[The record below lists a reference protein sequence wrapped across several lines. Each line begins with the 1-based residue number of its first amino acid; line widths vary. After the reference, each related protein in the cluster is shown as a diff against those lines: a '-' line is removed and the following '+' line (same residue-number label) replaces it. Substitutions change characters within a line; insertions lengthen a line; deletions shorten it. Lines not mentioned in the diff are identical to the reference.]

1 MSMRWLAPCS
11 ALLLAGCGM
20 VSSFLPGDTKAGLA
34 QVRSAIVAHD
44 YGVAV
49 EQARALAVSH
59 DDDPEVLFELA
70 RAEALLGNQNR
81 ALTALEK
88 AINAG
93 LARSGTTLRDPAFDE
108 IRRTVRFTAITGRTP
123 AQGNRPVAESDVP
136 EVAAV
141 APGAP
146 AAATPDAAAPR
157 TAPAPAAAPTR
168 RAASAAGDDGIAPLE
183 PLKPL
188 KPMRAGDVEIG
199 DDVVRA
205 GDVDL
210 SGDF

>member
-1 MSMRWLAPCS
+1 MRWLAPCS

-20 VSSFLPGDTKAGLA
+20 VSSFLPGDTKAALA
-34 QVRSAIVAHD
+34 EVRSAIVAHD

-49 EQARALAVSH
+49 EQARALAIRH

-70 RAEALLGNQNR
+70 RAEALLGNENR
-81 ALTALEK
+81 AVTALEK
-88 AINAG
+88 AIAAG
-93 LARSGTTLRDPAFDE
+93 LPGTVATFRDPAFDE
-108 IRRTVRFTAITGRTP
+108 IRRTVRFTAIAGRAAP
-123 AQGNRPVAESDVP
+123 QRLNRPVSDTP
-136 EVAAV
+136 EVAA
-141 APGAP
+141 
-146 AAATPDAAAPR
+146 T
-157 TAPAPAAAPTR
+157 AAPTARAAGGGR
-168 RAASAAGDDGIAPLE
+168 RAASPAGDGGIAPLE

-210 SGDF
+210 GSDF

>member
-20 VSSFLPGDTKAGLA
+20 VSSFLPGDTKAALA
-34 QVRSAIVAHD
+34 EVRSAIVAHD

-49 EQARALAVSH
+49 EQARALAIRH

-70 RAEALLGNQNR
+70 RAEALLGNENR
-81 ALTALEK
+81 AVTALEK
-88 AINAG
+88 AIAAG
-93 LARSGTTLRDPAFDE
+93 LPGTVATFRDPAFDE
-108 IRRTVRFTAITGRTP
+108 IRRTVRFTAIAGRAAP
-123 AQGNRPVAESDVP
+123 QRLNRPVSDTP
-136 EVAAV
+136 EVAATA
-141 APGAP
+141 APTAR
-146 AAATPDAAAPR
+146 AAAAPAGGP
-157 TAPAPAAAPTR
+157 APAPAAAPAR
-168 RAASAAGDDGIAPLE
+168 RAASPAGDGGIAPLE

-210 SGDF
+210 GSDF

>member
-34 QVRSAIVAHD
+34 EVRSAIVAHD

-49 EQARALAVSH
+49 EQARALAISH
-59 DDDPEVLFELA
+59 DDNPEVLFELA

-93 LARSGTTLRDPAFDE
+93 LARSGTTFRDPAFDE
-108 IRRTVRFTAITGRTP
+108 IRRTMRFTAITGRTP
-123 AQGNRPVAESDVP
+123 AQGNRPVAEGDTP
-136 EVAAV
+136 EVAATVAPAASPVV

-146 AAATPDAAAPR
+146 APR
-157 TAPAPAAAPTR
+157 GAPAAAPTR
-168 RAASAAGDDGIAPLE
+168 RAAAPAGDGGIAPLE